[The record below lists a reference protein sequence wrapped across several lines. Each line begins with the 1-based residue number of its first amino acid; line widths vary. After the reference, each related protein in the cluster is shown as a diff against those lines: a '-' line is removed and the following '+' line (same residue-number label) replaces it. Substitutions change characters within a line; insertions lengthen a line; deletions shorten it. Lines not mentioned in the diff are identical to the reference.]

1 MKKSGSNSK
10 YLVSALLSEGPPPS
24 SDKKGKTKMIM
35 AFHKG
40 WGPFFIGGYL

>member
-24 SDKKGKTKMIM
+24 SDKKGKTKMI
-35 AFHKG
+35 KRK
-40 WGPFFIGGYL
+40 IRKQEKQKTTRNI